1 MSSKDVLRE
10 FDNALCVFSGIL
22 KEKKYLFGE
31 RLSEIDCLLF
41 GHLYAILTTKYM
53 GTFGG
58 DLQQT
63 IAKYQNLIDHTKEI
77 DRKGFVM
84 LLRRYCVATRRY
96 ISKFNFDAKL
106 SFSNA
111 KNPL

>member
-1 MSSKDVLRE
+1 VQNWHNLSSKDVLHE
-10 FDNALCVFSGIL
+10 FDNVLSVFSDVLG
-22 KEKKYLFGE
+22 EKKYLFGE

-41 GHLYAILTTKYM
+41 GHLYAMLTTKYM

-77 DRKGFVM
+77 DR
-84 LLRRYCVATRRY
+84 L
-96 ISKFNFDAKL
+96 
-106 SFSNA
+106 
-111 KNPL
+111 